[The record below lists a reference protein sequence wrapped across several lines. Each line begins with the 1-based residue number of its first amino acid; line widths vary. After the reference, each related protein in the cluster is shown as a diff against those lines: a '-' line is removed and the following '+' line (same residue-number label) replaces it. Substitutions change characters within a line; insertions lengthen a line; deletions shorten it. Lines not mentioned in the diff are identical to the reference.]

1 MTSALTLK
9 ELRESAGVA
18 ALGLA
23 GLALVGLTAI
33 GWNPLGSMF
42 GQWGRGQPGT
52 IPFLYD
58 SFGWHFTLAA
68 GVLAMALGFK
78 QSVGDLLGD
87 AQLFLLHRPVSR
99 RTVYLTKVLVG
110 LALYLLLAGLAVAI
124 YAIWAASDGTH
135 ASPFAW
141 SMTIPVW
148 MTWLSISLV
157 YLGAFLSGIRPAAW
171 LGTRLMP
178 LAAACA
184 LATLAA
190 SIPPLVGLAVALV
203 AGMTLVSLI
212 LYVAQTR
219 DFA

>member
-1 MTSALTLK
+1 MTSVLTLK

-33 GWNPLGSMF
+33 GWSPLDNLF
-42 GQWGRGQPGT
+42 GMWGRGQPGT

-58 SFGWHFTLAA
+58 SFGWQFGLAA
-68 GVLAMALGFK
+68 GALAMALGFK
-78 QSVGDLLGD
+78 QSLGDLLGD

-99 RTVYLTKVLVG
+99 RNVYLTKVFVG
-110 LALYLLLAGLAVAI
+110 LSLYLALTGLAVAI
-124 YAIWAASDGTH
+124 YAAWAASSGTH

-148 MTWLSISLV
+148 MSWLIISLV

-171 LGTRLMP
+171 FGTRLMP

-184 LATLAA
+184 LATFAA
-190 SIPPLVGLAVALV
+190 TLPPLAGLAVALI
-203 AGMTLVSLI
+203 AGTALVSLI
-212 LYVAQTR
+212 LYIAQTR

>member
-9 ELRESAGVA
+9 ELRESAGLA

-23 GLALVGLTAI
+23 GLGLLALTSI
-33 GWNPLGSMF
+33 GFSPLGFMF
-42 GQWGRGQPGT
+42 SRSGRAGR
-52 IPFLYD
+52 IPFIYD
-58 SFGWHFTLAA
+58 EFTWQFALAA
-68 GVLAMALGFK
+68 GALAIALGFK
-78 QSVGDLLGD
+78 QSLGDLLGD

-99 RTVYLTKVLVG
+99 RTIYLTKILVG
-110 LALYLLLAGLAVAI
+110 LSLYLVLAALPLAA
-124 YAIWAASDGTH
+124 YSLWAATGGTH

-141 SMTIPVW
+141 SMTVPAW
-148 MTWLSISLV
+148 TTWLAISIV

-184 LATLAA
+184 VATIAA
-190 SIPPLVGLAVALV
+190 TVPPAAGLAIAVVVDVALV
-203 AGMTLVSLI
+203 ALI
-212 LYVAQTR
+212 LYVAETR